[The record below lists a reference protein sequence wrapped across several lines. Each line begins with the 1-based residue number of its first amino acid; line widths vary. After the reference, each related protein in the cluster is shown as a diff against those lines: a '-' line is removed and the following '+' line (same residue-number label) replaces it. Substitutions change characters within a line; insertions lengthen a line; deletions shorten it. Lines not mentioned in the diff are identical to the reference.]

1 MGMRNIF
8 KKDTING
15 VEISWCKQFVED
27 DLGRQIIQI
36 RIHSIIDPERN
47 SPACRVSGNGFEYI
61 EPEIPEY
68 PEPDGLI
75 VFGHNKYDRFT
86 ITEVVEQYPEY
97 ATTLTELKNLIEQ
110 RSKAAAALGK
120 KGGSAKTEK
129 KVAAS
134 RENGKKGGR
143 PKKER
148 G

>member
-110 RSKAAAALGK
+110 RSKAASTLGSIK
-120 KGGSAKTEK
+120 SEK
-129 KVAAS
+129 KADSS
-134 RENGKKGGR
+134 RENGKSGGR
-143 PKKER
+143 PKKYVKEL
-148 G
+148 